1 MAWKDI
7 FPIYGP
13 DMIVYVKTFTP
24 NNLWIFVSGW
34 TGRRDIFTLTIFIFI
49 LSGNLS
55 RKIIF
60 HRDGRGVMVTKLD
73 SDGEER
79 ESRRTLMLTA
89 MCCPVGLFL
98 LSYLIKIYLNNPR
111 SSK

>member
-1 MAWKDI
+1 MDI
-7 FPIYGP
+7 CIWLDG
-13 DMIVYVKTFTP
+13 TP
-24 NNLWIFVSGW
+24 GYFYFDHFYFCSFEQLKY
-34 TGRRDIFTLTIFIFI
+34 
-49 LSGNLS
+49 

-60 HRDGRGVMVTKLD
+60 YMDGRGVMVTKLD

-98 LSYLIKIYLNNPR
+98 LSYLCTSQNLF
-111 SSK
+111 

>member
-1 MAWKDI
+1 MDI
-7 FPIYGP
+7 CIWLDG
-13 DMIVYVKTFTP
+13 T
-24 NNLWIFVSGW
+24 SGYFYF
-34 TGRRDIFTLTIFIFI
+34 DHFYFYSFELKY
-49 LSGNLS
+49 

-60 HRDGRGVMVTKLD
+60 YRDGRGVMVTKLD

-98 LSYLIKIYLNNPR
+98 LSYLCKSQNIFKTIQRLACLTC
-111 SSK
+111 